1 MRMQNDVPKN
11 NLQYTAFLYFHC
23 IANLLSYCQFPGLRL
38 LRRPLATFPWNPSS
52 SELATPKHLLP
63 LQLIYCHRLPF
74 SAIHHPNTTHICVS
88 NANRMPLWTACQAS
102 LVISWNIE
110 TFHGPLHLNTNKW
123 RASVT
128 MASFSYRLQT
138 KGTIAPISKNLGL
151 T

>member
-1 MRMQNDVPKN
+1 MMCRTN
-11 NLQYTAFLYFHC
+11 NLQYTAFLYFHS

-38 LRRPLATFPWNPSS
+38 LGRPLATFPWNPSS
-52 SELATPKHLLP
+52 SELATPKHLPLP

-88 NANRMPLWTACQAS
+88 NENRMPLWTACQAS

-110 TFHGPLHLNTNKW
+110 TFHGPPHLNTNKW

-138 KGTIAPISKNLGL
+138 KGTIAPISKNLRL